1 MAKKIILRTLAVL
14 FLLFLFVGAVG
25 AAGAVYLLDKESHL
39 AHTIELKPSPQAISQ
54 SFTITDINGEALQDS
69 SNIYKYIPAQLSGK
83 DKNIP
88 ELYTK
93 ALVAVEDS
101 DFYSRK
107 TKGYSIKGVANA
119 VLSEVLTKLHLA
131 NGARGGST
139 LDQQLAKNIAHGGFT
154 ADKSLTRKI
163 VELIDAHS
171 LAERYSREE
180 ILTSYLDSLRLTPE
194 TIGPGAA
201 WNNLFSTPMLTSE
214 KTPLYIAQIA
224 YLAGLGQA
232 PSTYVQDFEG
242 AGKQR
247 ALTVLSVMKSNKIIS
262 EQEYKDSAEAV
273 KKELTL
279 KPSYTQGI
287 PHAYQAYIAQVQ
299 KELGQ
304 IALPRNAK
312 VVVKTYATKGHLDY
326 LESVANHTA
335 PDVSN
340 IPRNNLPEGTLTAIS
355 VVDTQTG
362 HILALNTNSDN
373 PQLPISSGRSSGST
387 IKPLLDYAPALEYG
401 YINENS
407 TLNGNATTY
416 ADGTPLMNYGGN
428 NYGPVPVG
436 FALGNSLNSAALQ
449 TFKMT
454 NNEQKNSI
462 MQPLG
467 IASVKYDQESMS
479 IDYNLSSLQS
489 ASAYSAI
496 GNDGVRVTP
505 TAVASVTVNG
515 QELPLTQPESQR
527 AMSSSTARS
536 LVNLMQNVTQPNGSE
551 PLAAQPQWP
560 NAFATK
566 SGLSNFPDTATEPAR
581 SQGAPDAWMA
591 ATSTGVSTAVWVGSP
606 DMSGKYYV
614 PAAPIE
620 QENNMRVYLLNNT
633 IRYMNQGR
641 NVPPF
646 SYSGTAMSHEP
657 LLPELPQLTE
667 PPTPQDIQQAKT
679 FDAVAP
685 SVTPGLEEFYQMHRQ
700 DKLLDAGSVYG
711 AKN

>member
-1 MAKKIILRTLAVL
+1 MTKKIILRTLSIFFLV
-14 FLLFLFVGAVG
+14 LLFFTAVGAVG
-25 AAGAVYLLDKESHL
+25 AVYLLNKESHN

-54 SFTITDINGEALQDS
+54 SFTITDINGEALQES

-83 DKNIP
+83 EQNIP
-88 ELYTK
+88 ELYIK

-107 TKGYSIKGVANA
+107 TKGYSIKGVSNA
-119 VLSEVLTKLHLA
+119 ILSEVLTRLHLA
-131 NGARGGST
+131 RGPRGGST
-139 LDQQLAKNIAHGGFT
+139 IDQQLAKNIAHGGFN
-154 ADKSLTRKI
+154 ADKSLSRKI

-171 LAERYSREE
+171 LAERYSRNE
-180 ILTSYLDSLRLTPE
+180 ILTSYLDTLRLTPD

-201 WNNLFSTPMLTSE
+201 WNNLFSTPMMTDE

-232 PSTYVQDFEG
+232 PSTYVQDFSG

-247 ALTVLSVMKSNKIIS
+247 ALTVLAVMKSSKIIS

-273 KKELTL
+273 KKELKL
-279 KPSYTQGI
+279 NPNYTQGI

-304 IALPRNAK
+304 LALPRNAK

-326 LESVANHTA
+326 LETVANHTA

-340 IPRNNLPEGTLTAIS
+340 IPRNELPEGALTAIS
-355 VVDTQTG
+355 VVDTKTG

-373 PQLPISSGRSSGST
+373 PQLPISSVRSSGST

-407 TLNGNATTY
+407 ILNGNATTY
-416 ADGTPLMNYGGN
+416 ANGKPLMNYGGKS
-428 NYGPVPVG
+428 YGPVPAS

-449 TFKMT
+449 TFDMT
-454 NNEQKNSI
+454 NDDQKNSI
-462 MQPLG
+462 MRPLG
-467 IASVKYDQESMS
+467 IASHHYDQSHS
-479 IDYNLSSLQS
+479 ISYDFSPLQA

-505 TAVASVTVNG
+505 TTIASVSVNG
-515 QELPLTQPESQR
+515 QEVPLSQPEAQR

-566 SGLSNFPDTATEPAR
+566 SGLSNFPETATEPAR

-606 DMSGKYYV
+606 DMSGKYYI

-633 IRYMNQGR
+633 IRFMNEGR
-641 NVPPF
+641 NVTPF
-646 SYSGTAMSHEP
+646 TFSGTALSHTP
-657 LLPELPQLTE
+657 LLPELPQLVS
-667 PPTPQDIQQAKT
+667 PPTPQAIQQAKA
-679 FDAVAP
+679 FNAAAP
-685 SVTPGLEEFYQMHRQ
+685 TVTPKLEEFYQEHRQ
-700 DKLLDAGSVYG
+700 DKLVEARSVYG
-711 AKN
+711 ANED

>member
-1 MAKKIILRTLAVL
+1 MAKKIILRTLSIL
-14 FLLFLFVGAVG
+14 FLLILTLGAVG
-25 AAGAVYLLDKESHL
+25 AIGAVYLLDKESDN

-54 SFTITDINGEALQDS
+54 SFTITDINGEPLQET
-69 SNIYKYIPAQLSGK
+69 SNIYKYIPARLSGK
-83 DKNIP
+83 EKNIP

-107 TKGYSIKGVANA
+107 TKGYSIKGVTNA
-119 VLSEVLTKLHLA
+119 LLSEVLTRLHLA

-139 LDQQLAKNIAHGGFT
+139 LDQQLAKNIAHGGFN
-154 ADKSLTRKI
+154 ADKSLSRKI

-171 LAERYSREE
+171 LAERYSRNE
-180 ILTSYLDSLRLTPE
+180 ILTSYLDTLRLTPD

-201 WNNLFSTPMLTSE
+201 WNNLFSTPMIASK

-232 PSTYVQDFEG
+232 PTTYVQDFAG
-242 AGKQR
+242 AGKER
-247 ALTVLSVMKSNKIIS
+247 ALTVLSVMKASKIIS
-262 EQEYKDSAEAV
+262 EQEYKDSVEAV
-273 KKELTL
+273 KTKLEL

-304 IALPRNAK
+304 LALPRNAK
-312 VVVKTYATKGHLDY
+312 VVVKTYATKAHLDY
-326 LESVANHTA
+326 LETVANHTA

-340 IPRNNLPEGTLTAIS
+340 IPRNELPEGTLTAIS

-373 PQLPISSGRSSGST
+373 PQLPTSSVRSSGST

-401 YINENS
+401 FINENS

-428 NYGPVPVG
+428 NYGPVPVS

-449 TFKMT
+449 TFDMT
-454 NNEQKNSI
+454 NDEQKNSI

-467 IASVKYDQESMS
+467 IASLKYNQSQS
-479 IDYNLSSLQS
+479 ISYDFSPLQS

-505 TAVASVTVNG
+505 TAVASVSVNG
-515 QELPLTQPESQR
+515 QELPLAKPESQR

-536 LVNLMQNVTQPNGSE
+536 LVNLMQHVTQPNGSE

-566 SGLSNFPDTATEPAR
+566 SGLSNFPETATEPAR

-614 PAAPIE
+614 QAAPIE

-633 IRYMNQGR
+633 IRFMNQGR

-646 SYSGTAMSHEP
+646 SYSGTAMSHDP
-657 LLPELPQLTE
+657 LLPELPQLVE
-667 PPTPQDIQQAKT
+667 PPTAQAIQQAKN
-679 FDAVAP
+679 FNAVTP
-685 SVTPGLEEFYQMHRQ
+685 SVTPGLEEFYQSHRQ

-711 AKN
+711 ANEN